1 MVLQKKLPWIQLK
14 RFERWFWTTTRRKW
28 IDSSSAATVLARQ
41 YVRSLKKDLS
51 FSKTAAE
58 MEEKASS
65 LHSSPSHPSALPCKA
80 STLSQLSFV
89 AF

>member
-1 MVLQKKLPWIQLK
+1 VQERLPWIQIK

-58 MEEKASS
+58 MEEKASCLLS
-65 LHSSPSHPSALPCKA
+65 CPLP
-80 STLSQLSFV
+80 
-89 AF
+89 